1 LMFYRSVF
9 NGFICCLTKVLQK
22 SQRIKRPLSAESE
35 IQLILHF
42 AVIFRFSS

>member
-1 LMFYRSVF
+1 MFYRSVF